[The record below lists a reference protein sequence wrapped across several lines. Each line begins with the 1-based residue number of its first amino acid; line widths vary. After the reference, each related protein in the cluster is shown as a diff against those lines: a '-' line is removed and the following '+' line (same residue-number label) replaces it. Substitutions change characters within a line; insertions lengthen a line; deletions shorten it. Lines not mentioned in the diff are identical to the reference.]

1 MRGKVLK
8 KKMKSYKKKIEKKFS
23 KREYLLFFLLI
34 ISLSAF
40 FHFKEQRFFI
50 YEINSK
56 APKDI
61 IALQDFSYLDKK
73 QMIIM
78 KQESIVDIGKIFS
91 IKENDLSL
99 IEKDFLRKISNHPDW
114 RKTYPVTY
122 NEMRKLSNKV
132 IGELEKWHFTNRR
145 TYKKRE
151 EIGLSVKKYT
161 IIEKVI
167 RDKAII
173 LPNEF
178 WRKLER
184 IVLESNPSYKKEIEF
199 IIGIYR
205 SYRFLLERDHEERI
219 DTERS
224 LYQIL
229 PEIYSSIS
237 KNDVIVKKGDQIT
250 GKEYEKI
257 MAMKATIQKKRD
269 LWSIKKI
276 LSSILISLL
285 VVSIGCM
292 YCYVRNPKVLKD
304 INKLTLYIVLIL
316 LTCGIAKIVEFTINI
331 SPYSVAKYF
340 QYPAIIPFMS
350 ILMALFLDE
359 GLALFTSIYLTV
371 IVSFTLALDTDSFI
385 AINIFSGIIASLSS
399 SKLKKRKEIFYVCFK
414 VWCVCALATII
425 YMFSINALFT
435 QEAIIELVAFGVN
448 VLLISILLV
457 VVIPIIEWLFGI
469 MTNMAL
475 MEYVDPTHPLLQ
487 RLSLE
492 APGTYQHS
500 LSIGHIAEYA
510 ANAIGA
516 NGMLCRV
523 TTLYHDIGKLNNPHY
538 YTENQML
545 TGTKVFNIHKLLTPI
560 ESAYIIKSHILD
572 GKALAKQYNLPKIF
586 VDIILQHHGTTLINY
601 FYYKQLE
608 NVDGVEEDVNK
619 KAFRY
624 PGPKPQ
630 TKESAII
637 MLADSIEAASRT
649 LEENTEE
656 AIHAMV
662 EKIILAKFSDGQ
674 FEDCNLEFDE
684 LAIIKQKFVEIIKAT
699 HHLRIKYPE
708 PK

>member
-292 YCYVRNPKVLKD
+292 YCYVRNPKVL
-304 INKLTLYIVLIL
+304 
-316 LTCGIAKIVEFTINI
+316 
-331 SPYSVAKYF
+331 
-340 QYPAIIPFMS
+340 
-350 ILMALFLDE
+350 
-359 GLALFTSIYLTV
+359 
-371 IVSFTLALDTDSFI
+371 
-385 AINIFSGIIASLSS
+385 
-399 SKLKKRKEIFYVCFK
+399 
-414 VWCVCALATII
+414 
-425 YMFSINALFT
+425 
-435 QEAIIELVAFGVN
+435 VN
-448 VLLISILLV
+448 V
-457 VVIPIIEWLFGI
+457 
-469 MTNMAL
+469 
-475 MEYVDPTHPLLQ
+475 
-487 RLSLE
+487 
-492 APGTYQHS
+492 
-500 LSIGHIAEYA
+500 
-510 ANAIGA
+510 
-516 NGMLCRV
+516 
-523 TTLYHDIGKLNNPHY
+523 K
-538 YTENQML
+538 
-545 TGTKVFNIHKLLTPI
+545 
-560 ESAYIIKSHILD
+560 
-572 GKALAKQYNLPKIF
+572 
-586 VDIILQHHGTTLINY
+586 
-601 FYYKQLE
+601 
-608 NVDGVEEDVNK
+608 
-619 KAFRY
+619 
-624 PGPKPQ
+624 
-630 TKESAII
+630 
-637 MLADSIEAASRT
+637 
-649 LEENTEE
+649 
-656 AIHAMV
+656 
-662 EKIILAKFSDGQ
+662 
-674 FEDCNLEFDE
+674 
-684 LAIIKQKFVEIIKAT
+684 
-699 HHLRIKYPE
+699 
-708 PK
+708 